1 MSSKVTLGFSAVLAT
16 VSLGYL
22 YFESLVFLFNH
33 WIGSDDYS
41 HGMFVP
47 LISLFLIWQSRHR
60 IAAAGMIG
68 SWWGLAVVIA
78 GLGLYLVGELATL
91 YVLQHLS
98 LWIVLVGLVIGIIGL
113 KAGRTIIFPLGYLLT
128 SIPLPTFLYAG
139 LSSQLQLWSS
149 ALGVGCLQLV
159 GVTAFRE
166 GNVIDLGPVQ
176 LQVVE
181 ACSGIRYLLPLTSL
195 ALLCAYLFKD
205 RIWKRV
211 ILVLSS
217 IPISILVNG
226 FRIGM
231 IGVLVEWY
239 GQGASEG
246 FAHLFEGWVLF
257 MASLGLLILEMWI
270 LAGIGSNGE
279 PVSLGDR
286 FTWSD
291 PAAGTL
297 EVRGVRSEA
306 STKTSEDQG
315 LKPEAITTHF
325 QPQTSSLQQ
334 SSIPSNLQRS
344 APSSLHPS
352 NLDPSASNPLHP
364 SNLQPQASTRLFP
377 GPAYLLSVAL
387 LIPVA
392 LASSF
397 LGQRI
402 EVPPDRALF
411 VDFPMHIEGWTGT
424 SLSLEQQYIDA
435 LRFDDYVLAEYRHN
449 GNQPV
454 TFYSAYYRSQRKG
467 QSAHSPQSC
476 LPGGGWEI
484 SSLKNL
490 AFAPVSGMAHQ
501 LHANRAVIEKGN
513 QKQIVLYW
521 FKQRDRILTSE
532 YLVKFYL
539 FWDTLLRART
549 DGALV
554 RIASLVGPG
563 ETEEIVDQRIRQF
576 VSVMQPEL
584 NRYVPD

>member
-1 MSSKVTLGFSAVLAT
+1 MSSKLLLGFSAVLAT

-22 YFESLVFLFNH
+22 YSDSLVFLFSR

-60 IAAAGMIG
+60 IAAAGITG
-68 SWWGLAVVIA
+68 SWWGMAIVIA
-78 GLGLYLVGELATL
+78 GLGLYLVGELSTL
-91 YVLQHLS
+91 YVLQHFS
-98 LWIVLVGLVIGIIGL
+98 LWIVILGLVIGAIGL
-113 KAGRTIIFPLGYLLT
+113 KASYTIIFPLGYLLT
-128 SIPLPTFLYAG
+128 SIPLPAFLYAG

-205 RIWKRV
+205 RMWKRV

-257 MASLGLLILEMWI
+257 MASLGLLILEMWF
-270 LAGIGSNGE
+270 LARIGSNGQT
-279 PVSLGDR
+279 VSLQDR
-286 FTWSD
+286 FTWTD
-291 PAAGTL
+291 PEAKTL

-306 STKTSEDQG
+306 STKT
-315 LKPEAITTHF
+315 PEV
-325 QPQTSSLQQ
+325 QSLR
-334 SSIPSNLQRS
+334 PEVTATNLQPS
-344 APSSLHPS
+344 APSL
-352 NLDPSASNPLHP
+352 LHP
-364 SNLQPQASTRLFP
+364 SNLQPQASNRPFP
-377 GPAYLLSVAL
+377 GPAYLFSVAL

-435 LRFDDYVLAEYRHN
+435 LRFDDYALVEYRHD
-449 GNQPV
+449 GSQPV

-490 AFAPVSGMAHQ
+490 DFVPVSGMAHQ
-501 LHANRAVIEKGN
+501 LHANRAVIEKGH

-539 FWDTLLRART
+539 FWDALLRART

-563 ETEEIVDQRIRQF
+563 ETEEIVDQRMRQF
-576 VSVMQPEL
+576 VSAMQPEL

>member
-1 MSSKVTLGFSAVLAT
+1 MSSKLSLGFSAVLAT

-22 YFESLVFLFNH
+22 YFDSLVFLSHH

-47 LISLFLIWQSRHR
+47 LISLFLIWQSRRR
-60 IAAAGMIG
+60 IAAAGITG
-68 SWWGLAVVIA
+68 SWWGMAIVVA
-78 GLGLYLVGELATL
+78 GLFLYLVGELATL

-98 LWIVLVGLVIGIIGL
+98 LWIVLVGLVIGAIGI
-113 KAGRTIIFPLGYLLT
+113 KASGTITFPLFYLLT

-205 RIWKRV
+205 RMWKRV

-257 MASLGLLILEMWI
+257 MASLGLLILEMWF
-270 LAGIGSNGE
+270 LARIGSNGQTI
-279 PVSLGDR
+279 SLQDR
-286 FTWSD
+286 FTWSAD
-291 PAAGTL
+291 
-297 EVRGVRSEA
+297 
-306 STKTSEDQG
+306 TSPLYTSN
-315 LKPEAITTHF
+315 LK
-325 QPQTSSLQQ
+325 PQTSNSVL
-334 SSIPSNLQRS
+334 LR
-344 APSSLHPS
+344 
-352 NLDPSASNPLHP
+352 
-364 SNLQPQASTRLFP
+364 
-377 GPAYLLSVAL
+377 PAYLFSVAL

-435 LRFDDYVLAEYRHN
+435 LRFDDYALVEYRHD
-449 GNQPV
+449 GSQPV

-484 SSLKNL
+484 SSLKSL
-490 AFAPVSGMAHQ
+490 DFAPVSGMTHQ
-501 LHANRAVIEKGN
+501 LHANRAVIEKGH

-539 FWDTLLRART
+539 FWDALLRART

-563 ETEEIVDQRIRQF
+563 ETEEIVDQRMRQF
-576 VSVMQPEL
+576 VSALQPEL

>member
-1 MSSKVTLGFSAVLAT
+1 MSSKLLLGFSAVLAT

-47 LISLFLIWQSRHR
+47 FISLFLIWQSQHR
-60 IAAAGMIG
+60 IAAAGITS
-68 SWWGLAVVIA
+68 SWWGLTIVVT
-78 GLGLYLVGELATL
+78 GLLLYLVGELATL

-98 LWIVLVGLVIGIIGL
+98 LWIVLVGLVIGAIGV
-113 KAGRTIIFPLGYLLT
+113 KASRTIAFPLFYLLT
-128 SIPLPTFLYAG
+128 SIPLPTFFYAG

-205 RIWKRV
+205 RMWKR
-211 ILVLSS
+211 ITLVLSS

-270 LAGIGSNGE
+270 LARIGSNDGT
-279 PVSLGDR
+279 VSLQDR
-286 FTWSD
+286 FSWID
-291 PAAGTL
+291 
-297 EVRGVRSEA
+297 RS
-306 STKTSEDQG
+306 
-315 LKPEAITTHF
+315 P
-325 QPQTSSLQQ
+325 TSSSAFA
-334 SSIPSNLQRS
+334 SSSVLASR
-344 APSSLHPS
+344 AL
-352 NLDPSASNPLHP
+352 PSAY
-364 SNLQPQASTRLFP
+364 LF
-377 GPAYLLSVAL
+377 SVGL

-392 LASSF
+392 VASSF
-397 LGQRI
+397 LSQRI

-411 VDFPMHIEGWTGT
+411 VDFPLHIEEWTGT

-435 LRFDDYVLAEYRHN
+435 LRFDDYALVEYRHDSS
-449 GNQPV
+449 QPV

-490 AFAPVSGMAHQ
+490 DFAPVSGTTHT
-501 LHANRAVIEKGN
+501 LHANRVVIEKGH

-521 FKQRDRILTSE
+521 FKQRERILTSE

-539 FWDTLLRART
+539 FWDALLRART

-563 ETEEIVDQRIRQF
+563 ETEEIVDQRMRQF
-576 VSVMQPEL
+576 VSAMQSEL